1 MVETA
6 ENVLKVPNAALR
18 FRPSE
23 EMLAQV
29 DMPAMGGGARGA
41 GGDSATRAAARA
53 ARQAQGGQGQAGGR
67 QGEGGG
73 QRVVQPGGDGGFG
86 PGGFGGGVRRNVGG
100 TSGGFAMLWYLDDAG
115 KVAVMPVRTGI
126 SDGTTTQ
133 IQGPDVKEGM
143 QVIAGLTQTD
153 DAAGAVNPFQG
164 GGQNRGGF
172 RPGGF

>member
-1 MVETA
+1 
-6 ENVLKVPNAALR
+6 
-18 FRPSE
+18 
-23 EMLAQV
+23 
-29 DMPAMGGGARGA
+29 
-41 GGDSATRAAARA
+41 
-53 ARQAQGGQGQAGGR
+53 
-67 QGEGGG
+67 
-73 QRVVQPGGDGGFG
+73 
-86 PGGFGGGVRRNVGG
+86 VRRNVGG
-100 TSGGFAMLWYLDDAG
+100 TSGGFAMLWYLDEAG

-153 DAAGAVNPFQG
+153 DAAGAVNPFQA